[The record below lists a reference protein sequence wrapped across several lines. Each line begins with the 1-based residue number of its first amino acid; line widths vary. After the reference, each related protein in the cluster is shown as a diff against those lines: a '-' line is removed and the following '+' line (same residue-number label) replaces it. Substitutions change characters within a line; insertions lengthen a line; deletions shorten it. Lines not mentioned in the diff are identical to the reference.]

1 MIQNKY
7 EIQTKIGN
15 GKFGSVFLGE
25 NRVSKKPV
33 AIKIEEK
40 EGCIRNESR
49 ILEYLARNGCKN
61 IANIFW
67 YGVQEKY
74 TFLVMTYIDGISLS
88 KYLDSTSTSVSVEN
102 VQDTWISLIKILE
115 KIHSVGVIHRDIKPD
130 HFLFWKNEWY
140 LIDFGFA
147 TFSLTGTSTA
157 DFSNENITREHII
170 GTPNYISTNIHNGFS
185 PTARD
190 DLISLGYIFLEIGLS
205 LAIRSLAVRSLA
217 IGSLAIGSLAIR
229 ERLPWSRTVL
239 FPNETSTEYTECHIL
254 HIQNQYKKKY
264 KEKWENENPEH
275 LVRHYLHDIYSS
287 CSEDQETCIYTK
299 LINRIKQYK

>member
-25 NRVSKKPV
+25 NRISKKPV

-88 KYLDSTSTSVSVEN
+88 KYLSTASFDTSM
-102 VQDTWISLIKILE
+102 DTWISVIKILE
-115 KIHSVGVIHRDIKPD
+115 KIHSLGVIHRDMKPD

-147 TFSLTGTSTA
+147 TFSLTTNTA
-157 DFSNENITREHII
+157 DFSNENIKREYII
-170 GTPNYISTNIHNGFS
+170 GTPNYISIPIHNGFS

-190 DLISLGYIFLEIGLS
+190 DLISLGYIFLEVGLS
-205 LAIRSLAVRSLA
+205 LAV
-217 IGSLAIGSLAIR
+217 G
-229 ERLPWSRTVL
+229 ERLPWTRTVL
-239 FPNETSTEYTECHIL
+239 FPNEASTEYTECHIS
-254 HIQNQYKKKY
+254 HVQNQYKKKY

-275 LVRHYLHDIYSS
+275 LIRHYLHDIYSS
-287 CSEDQETCIYTK
+287 GSEQQEKCIYTK

>member
-15 GKFGSVFLGE
+15 GRFGSVFLGE
-25 NRVSKKPV
+25 NRISKKPV

-88 KYLDSTSTSVSVEN
+88 KYLATASIDTTIH
-102 VQDTWISLIKILE
+102 TWISAIKILE

-147 TFSLTGTSTA
+147 TFSLTNTTES
-157 DFSNENITREHII
+157 SITREYII
-170 GTPNYISTNIHNGFS
+170 GTPNYISIPIHRGFS

-190 DLISLGYIFLEIGLS
+190 DLISLGYIFLEVGLS
-205 LAIRSLAVRSLA
+205 LAS
-217 IGSLAIGSLAIR
+217 R
-229 ERLPWSRTVL
+229 ERLPWSRTVF
-239 FPNETSTEYTECHIL
+239 FPNEASTEYTECHIL
-254 HIQNQYKKKY
+254 HVQNQYKKKY

-275 LVRHYLHDIYSS
+275 LIRHYLHDIYIYSS
-287 CSEDQETCIYTK
+287 CSETCIYTK

>member
-25 NRVSKKPV
+25 NRISKKPV

-88 KYLDSTSTSVSVEN
+88 KYLTNASIDTSI
-102 VQDTWISLIKILE
+102 DTWISMIKLLE
-115 KIHSVGVIHRDIKPD
+115 KIHSVGVIHRDMKPD

-147 TFSLTGTSTA
+147 TFSLTTTTTSE
-157 DFSNENITREHII
+157 SSITREYII
-170 GTPNYISTNIHNGFS
+170 GTPNYISISIHNGFS

-190 DLISLGYIFLEIGLS
+190 DLISLGYIFLEVGLS
-205 LAIRSLAVRSLA
+205 LAV
-217 IGSLAIGSLAIR
+217 GSLLAIR

-287 CSEDQETCIYTK
+287 YSEDQETCIYTK

>member
-147 TFSLTGTSTA
+147 TFSLTGTST
-157 DFSNENITREHII
+157 STESSITREHII

-190 DLISLGYIFLEIGLS
+190 DLISLGYIFLEMEL
-205 LAIRSLAVRSLA
+205 SLA

-239 FPNETSTEYTECHIL
+239 FPVEASAEYTECHIL
-254 HIQNQYKKKY
+254 HVQNQYKKKY

-275 LVRHYLHDIYSS
+275 WIRQYLQDIYSS
-287 CSEDQETCIYTK
+287 GPYCSEYQEKCIYTK

>member
-1 MIQNKY
+1 MINNKY

-15 GKFGSVFLGE
+15 GKFGSVFLAE
-25 NRVSKKPV
+25 NHVSKKPV

-61 IANIFW
+61 IANVFW

-74 TFLVMTYIDGISLS
+74 TFLVMTYIDGIPLS
-88 KYLDSTSTSVSVEN
+88 KYRTEN
-102 VQDTWISLIKILE
+102 VQDTWISLINILE

-147 TFSLTGTSTA
+147 TFSLTESE
-157 DFSNENITREHII
+157 SSITREYII
-170 GTPNYISTNIHNGFS
+170 GTPNYISTNIHRGFS

-190 DLISLGYIFLEIGLS
+190 DLISLGYIFLEMEL
-205 LAIRSLAVRSLA
+205 SLA
-217 IGSLAIGSLAIR
+217 IGSLAVR

-239 FPNETSTEYTECHIL
+239 FPVEPSTEYTECHIL
-254 HIQNQYKKKY
+254 HVQNQYKKKY

-275 LVRHYLHDIYSS
+275 WIRHYLQDIYSS
-287 CSEDQETCIYTK
+287 GPYCSEYQEKCIYTK